1 MRAVRLAA
9 PLLAA
14 STALLAAS
22 CGGSDPEA
30 RAARALPPVRIT
42 VTAPVGS
49 ATTRE
54 SHLTV
59 RGSVTPRDASVRVLG
74 RSAEVVAGTFTA
86 EVDLDP
92 GTNVIDVAA
101 TAPAYAPALTAFRV
115 TREMP
120 VKVPDLSGLSPDD
133 ARKRVTALG
142 LELDQRDGG
151 GLLEPLL
158 PGDPG
163 VCEQDPG
170 AGDDAVRGTTVH
182 VVVAKRC

>member
-1 MRAVRLAA
+1 MRAARLAA

-30 RAARALPPVRIT
+30 RAARALPPVRMT
-42 VTAPVGS
+42 VTTPVDT

-54 SHLTV
+54 THLTV
-59 RGSVTPRDASVRVLG
+59 RGSVKPPDAAVRVLG

-86 EVDLDP
+86 DVDLDP

-101 TAPAYAPALTAFRV
+101 TAPSYGPALTAVRV

-120 VKVPDLSGLSPDD
+120 VKVPDLSGLSPDE
-133 ARKRVTALG
+133 ARKRVAALG
-142 LELDQRDGG
+142 LELDQQDGG
-151 GLLEPLL
+151 GLFDGLL

-163 VCEQDPG
+163 VCEQDPA
-170 AGDDAVRGTTVH
+170 AGDDAMRGTTVR
-182 VVVAKRC
+182 VLVAKRC